1 MKCNIYDRNF
11 KERAIQLGSEM
22 GIRKASRELGIHSS
36 LISRWRKELL
46 KYGEASFCGTGK
58 SRFTPEEKIFSKR
71 QRKLKI
77 ELKESLLK
85 IEIFKDGYKYV
96 SQGRLM
102 TYHFIENNVEKYT
115 LKKICKVFGVSR
127 DAYIK
132 WKNQI
137 ISPRESRTN
146 LLKEAITSIFFE
158 YKEIY
163 GSRRIAAE
171 LRSRGFTISGRQVC
185 SHMREL
191 GLVSKLRE
199 NYKVKNIPR
208 CNPYISPNILNQQ
221 FTVEEPSKTWV
232 SGITRIQTAKRLL
245 FLTIIM
251 DLFDRK
257 IIGWSLSNGL
267 TVKETTM
274 PAWEMAVQNRK
285 AKTGLIFH
293 SDRGIQYANKMF
305 KRKLDSYKY
314 IIRSMN
320 RKGNHAD
327 NSICENFF
335 TSFKSELAYLNIL
348 LTKKQVEDKISEYL
362 ENGFKKC

>member
-1 MKCNIYDRNF
+1 MKCKIYDRNF
-11 KERAIQLGSEM
+11 KEKAIQLGSEM
-22 GIRKASRELGIHSS
+22 GVRKASRELGIWSS
-36 LISRWRKELL
+36 NISRWRKEFL

-58 SRFTPEEKIFSKR
+58 SRLTPEEQIFSKQ
-71 QRKLKI
+71 QRKLKR

-85 IEIFKDGYKYV
+85 IEIFKNGHKYV

-137 ISPRESRTN
+137 ISPTQSQTN
-146 LLKEAITSIFFE
+146 LLNEEITSIFFE
-158 YKEIY
+158 YKKIY

-171 LRSRGFTISGRQVC
+171 LLSRGFTISQRQVC

-199 NYKVKNIPR
+199 NYKVKNVSR
-208 CNPYISPNILNQQ
+208 YNPCLFPNILNQQ

-285 AKTGLIFH
+285 TKTGLIFH

-305 KRKLDSYKY
+305 NRKLDSYKY

-327 NSICENFF
+327 NSICESFF
-335 TSFKSELAYLNIL
+335 TSIKSEIVNLNML
-348 LTKKQVEDKISEYL
+348 LTKKQVEEKIFEYL
-362 ENGFKKC
+362 ENPH